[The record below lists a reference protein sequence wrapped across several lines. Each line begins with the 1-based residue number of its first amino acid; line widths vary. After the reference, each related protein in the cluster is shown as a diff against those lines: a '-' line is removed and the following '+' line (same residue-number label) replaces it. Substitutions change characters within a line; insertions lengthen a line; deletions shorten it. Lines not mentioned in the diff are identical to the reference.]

1 MDSKDKTTRRG
12 SPPIKVYC
20 LPDERRQIEA
30 NAKAAGLSMS
40 TYLLNV
46 GIGYQ
51 IKGIVDNN
59 EVEKLAKINGDLGR
73 LGGLLKLWLTNDE
86 RTAHFSKSTIR
97 AVLSRIV
104 DTQDKMIDVMK
115 SIVRPR
121 AEK

>member
-1 MDSKDKTTRRG
+1 MDKKHNTRKHGRHLRV
-12 SPPIKVYC
+12 PV
-20 LPDERRQIEA
+20 LPDEEA
-30 NAKAAGLSMS
+30 SIKQNAEAAGL
-40 TYLLNV
+40 TVAAFLRNV

-86 RTAHFSKSTIR
+86 RTAHFNEATIR

-104 DTQDKMIDVMK
+104 DTQDKMVDVMR

-121 AEK
+121 TEK

>member
-1 MDSKDKTTRRG
+1 MDKKHNTRKHGRHLRV
-12 SPPIKVYC
+12 PV
-20 LPDERRQIEA
+20 LPDEEA
-30 NAKAAGLSMS
+30 AIKQNAEAAGL
-40 TYLLNV
+40 TVAAFLRNV

-86 RTAHFSKSTIR
+86 RTAHFNEATIR

-104 DTQDKMIDVMK
+104 DTQDKVVDVMR

-121 AEK
+121 TEK

>member
-1 MDSKDKTTRRG
+1 MTNESKTTRRS

-20 LPDERRQIEA
+20 LPIDRRQIEV
-30 NAKAAGLSMS
+30 NAKAAGLSLS
-40 TYLLNV
+40 TYLMNV
-46 GIGYQ
+46 GLGYQ

-73 LGGLLKLWLTNDE
+73 LGGLLKLWLSNDE
-86 RTAHFSKSTIR
+86 RTAHFSEATLR

-104 DTQDKMIDVMK
+104 DSQDRMVEVMA

-121 AEK
+121 AGK

>member
-1 MDSKDKTTRRG
+1 MDKKHNTRKHGRHLRV
-12 SPPIKVYC
+12 PV
-20 LPDERRQIEA
+20 LPDEEA
-30 NAKAAGLSMS
+30 SIKQNAEAAGL
-40 TYLLNV
+40 TVAAFLRNV

-86 RTAHFSKSTIR
+86 RTAHFNEATIR

-104 DTQDKMIDVMK
+104 ETQDKMVDVMR

-121 AEK
+121 TEK